1 MIDMAR
7 KNSTSRNFKTNLFTE
22 MTSTQMTYSGCFSK
36 IKATLMTY
44 LAEYSCK
51 WDSNNN
57 RGEAIDA
64 RIISTSNRCSEGI
77 REPKLSERPE
87 EGSLFQHHSAREV
100 SGNRDKEELN
110 NTNKWWIHQVKMKCK
125 AAAEIKGTKITE
137 IKTKVQTISTIID
150 NLEESRITLIL
161 MKIHLKLLQ
170 DRLNK
175 KSKMPVCAF

>member
-1 MIDMAR
+1 
-7 KNSTSRNFKTNLFTE
+7 
-22 MTSTQMTYSGCFSK
+22 
-36 IKATLMTY
+36 
-44 LAEYSCK
+44 
-51 WDSNNN
+51 
-57 RGEAIDA
+57 
-64 RIISTSNRCSEGI
+64 
-77 REPKLSERPE
+77 
-87 EGSLFQHHSAREV
+87 
-100 SGNRDKEELN
+100 
-110 NTNKWWIHQVKMKCK
+110 MKRK